1 MRIIHVAGGDLYG
14 GIERMLSTFAATK
27 TEGLQQH
34 FAVSSTGRLYREL
47 LDVTPHVVALP
58 RARASR
64 PLRVLAARREF
75 SRMLANLKP
84 DAAIFHGSWTHAM
97 FAPVGR
103 EHAPVVAFW
112 QHAPLVTPGWPD
124 RLASWTRPDVLIA
137 NSRYTSSAPA
147 FSGLTPRVVHCP
159 VQAIEPLSPSD
170 RAVGRVQLGARD
182 TDVVVLMAARLE
194 AWKGHSVLIDAA
206 RRLNSAAVKF
216 WIAGGVQRPS
226 EQDYLNQL
234 QREVATVPGSSV
246 ALLGQRDDVQRLMGM
261 ADVYCQP
268 NSAPEPFGLAIAEA
282 MSAGL
287 PCVVSRSGGAMELVN
302 DECGILTAP
311 GDPAAVAGAL
321 ETLCADPA
329 RRKLM
334 GAAGKLRA
342 QVLTAPHARG
352 AELADALFQN
362 HPRGFRLQAE
372 VSSHG

>member
-1 MRIIHVAGGDLYG
+1 MAGGDLYG
-14 GIERMLSTFAATK
+14 GIERMLSTFASTK

-34 FAVSSTGRLYREL
+34 FAVSPSGRLYREL
-47 LDVTPHVVALP
+47 RDVTSDVVALP

-75 SRMLANLKP
+75 SRVLANLKP

-97 FAPVGR
+97 FAPVAR
-103 EHAPVVAFW
+103 RHAPVVAFW
-112 QHAPLVTPGWPD
+112 QHAPVLNPGWPD
-124 RLASWTRPDVLIA
+124 RLASRTQPDVLIA
-137 NSRYTSSAPA
+137 NSRYTASAPV

-159 VQAIEPLSPSD
+159 VQAIGPLSESD
-170 RAVGRVQLGARD
+170 RAAGRAQLGARD
-182 TDVVVLMAARLE
+182 TDVVVLMAARFE
-194 AWKGHSVLIDAA
+194 AWKGHWVLIDAA

-226 EQDYLNQL
+226 EQDYLTQL
-234 QREVATVPGSSV
+234 QRDVTTVPGNSV
-246 ALLGQRDDVQRLMGM
+246 ALLGQREDVQRLMGM

-302 DECGILTAP
+302 DECGILTP
-311 GDPAAVAGAL
+311 TGDPVAVADAL
-321 ETLCADPA
+321 QTLCADPA
-329 RRKLM
+329 RRKRM
-334 GAAGKLRA
+334 GVAGRLRA
-342 QVLTAPHARG
+342 RTLTEPYARG
-352 AELADALFQN
+352 AELADALFQH

-372 VSSHG
+372 VSLRG